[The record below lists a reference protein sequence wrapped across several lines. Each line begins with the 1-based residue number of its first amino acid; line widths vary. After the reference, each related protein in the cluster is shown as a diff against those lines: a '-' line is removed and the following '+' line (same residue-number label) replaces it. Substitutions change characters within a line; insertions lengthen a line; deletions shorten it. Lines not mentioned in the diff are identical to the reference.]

1 MIIKLLNMPFKCIL
15 NSPSNFGIIIT
26 DNLNKALVIKKTM
39 ERSNMIQF
47 TNEKLSDRI
56 TRIRDGSDVCMYLYE
71 GDKRAALI
79 DTGYG
84 IGDLKGYVESLT
96 DKPYDVF
103 VTHGHVDHAAGAEQ
117 FDKVYMNLKDV
128 ELFGRHCTVDFRKS
142 SVKTHAHL
150 DVDDSEFLPQRK
162 RPFTDLEDGRVDDL
176 GNATIRWIHVPGH
189 TQGTMVPLFV
199 EERTIMFGDA
209 CGVGVLLALP
219 ESSTAEK
226 YCESL
231 KNLKSY
237 ELMYDKVLRQ
247 HGTCESTPQVLEDNI
262 ENCELILAGKDDAIP
277 TELMGMPCFRA
288 RAIDPDTGA
297 RVDGREGN
305 IIYSSDHIR

>member
-1 MIIKLLNMPFKCIL
+1 MGLNR
-15 NSPSNFGIIIT
+15 
-26 DNLNKALVIKKTM
+26 A
-39 ERSNMIQF
+39 ERGNMVQF

-56 TRIRDGSDVCMYLYE
+56 TRIRDGSDVCMYLFE
-71 GDKRAALI
+71 GDKKAALI

-96 DKPYDVF
+96 DKPYEVF
-103 VTHGHVDHAAGAEQ
+103 ITHGHVDHAAGADA
-117 FDKVYMNLKDV
+117 FDTVYMNLKDV
-128 ELFGRHCTVDFRKS
+128 ELFGRHCTVEFRQN
-142 SVKTHAHL
+142 SVKTHTKL
-150 DVDDSEFLPQRK
+150 TDVEDADFLPQRK
-162 RPFTDLEDGRVDDL
+162 RPFTDLTDGMTVDL

-219 ESSTAEK
+219 EASTVGE

-231 KNLKSY
+231 KNLRSF
-237 ELMYDKVLRQ
+237 EMMYDKVLRQ
-247 HGTCESTPQVLEDNI
+247 HGTCESTKQVLEDNI
-262 ENCELILAGKDDAIP
+262 ENCELILAGKDDKLP
-277 TELMGMPCFRA
+277 VDLMGIPCFRA

-297 RVDGREGN
+297 RADGREGN
-305 IIYSSDHIR
+305 IIYSPDHAK